1 MLTTR
6 PRPAAPPARTP
17 EPIVAR
23 RPPSR
28 RSKRSIQ
35 ALTGRRSRTNLCA
48 AVVLASLG
56 LAALQGQFD
65 RTTATDV
72 AFSVGRVSPP
82 AGAVGRADEIVPA
95 VEMPVAEAADAAM
108 TATPGAPAKAMPTGK
123 GMWIYEFPRTEGG
136 NMQAIVARAK
146 ANGITHVY
154 PRMGSH
160 WDGFNARQYMDAFL
174 PLAHAAGLKVF
185 GWDFPRLGDSLPSD
199 IERARAMINFT
210 SSSGD
215 RLDGFSA
222 DIETINEGSHVTPE
236 IALVYGRAL
245 RDIAGPDFTL
255 IATVPRPSPRN
266 RPTYPYGE
274 IVESFDAIAPMVYW
288 LNRQPD
294 TDVIGAMDELAKFG
308 KPVFPVGQAYDGRA
322 EGGRAGVP
330 PPEELQSFMHSALA
344 KGATGVSFW
353 SWQAANGA
361 AWTAIRDASEFS

>member
-6 PRPAAPPARTP
+6 PQPAAPPASTP
-17 EPIVAR
+17 EPTVAR
-23 RPPSR
+23 RTPSR
-28 RSKRSIQ
+28 RSTRSIE
-35 ALTGRRSRTNLCA
+35 ALAGRRSKRTNLCA
-48 AVVLASLG
+48 AVVMASLG
-56 LAALQGQFD
+56 LAALQGQLD
-65 RTTATDV
+65 RKPTADV

-82 AGAVGRADEIVPA
+82 AGAVGRAGETVPA
-95 VEMPVAEAADAAM
+95 VEMPAPDGAAM
-108 TATPGAPAKAMPTGK
+108 TATPAAPAKAMPTGK

-136 NMQAIVARAK
+136 NMAAIVARAK

-160 WDGFNARQYMDAFL
+160 WDGFNARQSMDAFL
-174 PLAHAAGLKVF
+174 PVAHAAGLKVF

-199 IERARAMINFT
+199 IERARTMINFT

-245 RDIAGPDFTL
+245 REIAGPDFTL

-308 KPVFPVGQAYDGRA
+308 KPVFPVGQAYDGKA

-330 PPEELQSFMHSALA
+330 PPEELQAFMRSALD